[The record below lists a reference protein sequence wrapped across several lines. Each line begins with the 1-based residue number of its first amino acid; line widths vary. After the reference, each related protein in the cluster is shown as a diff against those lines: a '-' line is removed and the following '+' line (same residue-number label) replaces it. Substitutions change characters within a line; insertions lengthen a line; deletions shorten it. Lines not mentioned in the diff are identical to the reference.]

1 MNKKNIII
9 GAVIL
14 LILSFFSIKSYL
26 MIEEDQKKY
35 KTLREQQKSSK
46 MDHEEEAYYQQKD
59 QEESASKQ
67 KVFVY
72 SSDYYDIEYPDG
84 SMITKQEVT
93 YHTFDFN
100 NKTVTQNS
108 ELNGERFIITYPFK
122 EMYEEKG
129 LIATTYVLKVGT
141 LGVKEIWWSP
151 EVKNLGYDYDDGKRI
166 ACYGVKIKAD

>member
-9 GAVIL
+9 GAIIL

-35 KTLREQQKSSK
+35 KILREQQKSSK
-46 MDHEEEAYYQQKD
+46 KD
-59 QEESASKQ
+59 QEEPASKQ

-84 SMITKQEVT
+84 SMITKNEVT

-122 EMYEEKG
+122 EMYEVKG
-129 LIATTYVLKVGT
+129 LIATTHVLKVGT
-141 LGVKEIWWSP
+141 LGLKEIWWSP

-166 ACYGVKIKAD
+166 ACYGLKIKAD